1 MLNLLGNLRDVI
13 CEHKCK
19 NPRKG
24 VDSYE
29 VLDYTRKTRKDKGF
43 VWPFIWINNRIYK
56 RWLTVG
62 FGGVFYPV

>member
-43 VWPFIWINNRIYK
+43 VWPFI
-56 RWLTVG
+56 
-62 FGGVFYPV
+62 